1 VTARLTSVNIRRV
14 GGWLAVSI
22 GLSILSSELNKLRL
36 PLPSF
41 QNGNQISEIL
51 PKKRRLKSNEIDLST
66 QEGLNI
72 AIAELNKADDIHKP
86 KLKVNQLGQ
95 ISYHYYRKEGE
106 PEKTQAELDALVK
119 NGKSFENIQ
128 QKIAQLLTLLAD
140 HNVLVVVGE
149 PNLKGAA
156 GEWDPSRQTI
166 RITPSSL
173 AKGSEVV
180 LRILNHEAIHVAQS
194 CRNGGI
200 NFKPKS
206 LDVELSPVKIFDKQL
221 SSDIYSQIGDET
233 RRLESEAYSY
243 EYSSKAARY
252 YLAKYCKVTP

>member
-1 VTARLTSVNIRRV
+1 MIARLPNFNIRRV
-14 GGWLAVSI
+14 AGWLVVSV
-22 GLSILSSELNKLRL
+22 GLSVLSSEFNKLRI

-41 QNGNQISEIL
+41 QDKNQVNEIL
-51 PKKRRLKSNEIDLST
+51 PKRKRLKPDEIDLST

-72 AIAELNKADDIHKP
+72 AIAELDKADDKQRP
-86 KLKVNQLGQ
+86 KLKINHLGQ
-95 ISYHYYRKEGE
+95 VSYQYYRKEGE
-106 PEKTQAELDALVK
+106 PEKTQQELDMLVK
-119 NGKSFENIQ
+119 NGKDFDNIQ
-128 QKIAQLLTLLAD
+128 QKIAALLTILSD
-140 HNVLVVVGE
+140 HNVLVVIGE

-200 NFKPKS
+200 NFKPKA
-206 LDVELSPVKIFDKQL
+206 LEVELSPTKIFDKQL
-221 SSDIYSQIGDET
+221 SSDIYSQIGDKT

-252 YLAKYCKVTP
+252 YLARYCKAS